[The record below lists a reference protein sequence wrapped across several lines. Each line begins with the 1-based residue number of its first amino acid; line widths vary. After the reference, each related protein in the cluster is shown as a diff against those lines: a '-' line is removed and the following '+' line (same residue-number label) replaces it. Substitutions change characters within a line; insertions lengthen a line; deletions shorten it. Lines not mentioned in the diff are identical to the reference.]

1 MIFLQNLMPQ
11 DGLDLQAAELEQLEQ
26 NFQVSAML
34 CKKVKVINRWLKKNT
49 TIYIDLIR
57 ILIYNKIFKNKIKIN
72 IVKALQGSFFWA
84 SYI

>member
-34 CKKVKVINRWLKKNT
+34 CKKVKVINR
-49 TIYIDLIR
+49 
-57 ILIYNKIFKNKIKIN
+57 
-72 IVKALQGSFFWA
+72 
-84 SYI
+84 